1 MDRGEGMTLGRSF
14 TEKVDALSEWLEK
27 DRLNLWQTFL
37 YVALVALA
45 RDLSE
50 YFLLDQ
56 AFVGTPHPWI
66 FSIAHHVAFFILT
79 YLGLVIIL
87 KVFSG
92 SGLRR
97 CINYTNCYY
106 WIIIIPP
113 WIDHFIF
120 GQSVNYAYFSWTDF
134 LAAFFLLGGDSF
146 HPGQGIEVIVVLFA
160 LFAYVFWRHRGDLV
174 DVQGRGVLA
183 LRLGGMAIFT
193 VASMFVLGTPGTY
206 LPVGSEAGIPVFP
219 NFDSTR
225 YVQFHMFIFSYFY
238 MASVILVLALSFI
251 ALHGRF
257 WKERGALRPYQT
269 AFFTAIVAAGIA
281 FGWQS
286 SGGGDLII
294 RILDRPF
301 WVNIAYALPIVVTA
315 VLAWQVSVIWNDLSD
330 RHWDSPLKRGRVLA
344 SGLIPPRMLQEV
356 SAVLAIVVLGVS
368 LLLSVQQFMIMAAI
382 LGMAFVY
389 SFSPVRFKKALLSP
403 LLIGMGAFLA
413 FLYGAS
419 APYSEIGTVGGIAY
433 LTGEVIEPAL
443 VLDTVV
449 VGAFMFIGLV
459 VGSMITDV
467 DGYQEDAA
475 GKVRTIYT
483 VFGLEKGAGYVSLLI
498 LLSALAPLAL
508 FNDLLDLLVFPA
520 LGIGAAIRCKKRRS
534 STSVMPIA
542 LVGMIYA
549 ALRFLGTL

>member
-1 MDRGEGMTLGRSF
+1 
-14 TEKVDALSEWLEK
+14 
-27 DRLNLWQTFL
+27 
-37 YVALVALA
+37 
-45 RDLSE
+45 
-50 YFLLDQ
+50 
-56 AFVGTPHPWI
+56 
-66 FSIAHHVAFFILT
+66 
-79 YLGLVIIL
+79 
-87 KVFSG
+87 
-92 SGLRR
+92 
-97 CINYTNCYY
+97 
-106 WIIIIPP
+106 
-113 WIDHFIF
+113 
-120 GQSVNYAYFSWTDF
+120 
-134 LAAFFLLGGDSF
+134 
-146 HPGQGIEVIVVLFA
+146 
-160 LFAYVFWRHRGDLV
+160 
-174 DVQGRGVLA
+174 
-183 LRLGGMAIFT
+183 
-193 VASMFVLGTPGTY
+193 
-206 LPVGSEAGIPVFP
+206 
-219 NFDSTR
+219 
-225 YVQFHMFIFSYFY
+225 
-238 MASVILVLALSFI
+238 
-251 ALHGRF
+251 
-257 WKERGALRPYQT
+257 
-269 AFFTAIVAAGIA
+269 
-281 FGWQS
+281 
-286 SGGGDLII
+286 
-294 RILDRPF
+294 
-301 WVNIAYALPIVVTA
+301 
-315 VLAWQVSVIWNDLSD
+315 
-330 RHWDSPLKRGRVLA
+330 
-344 SGLIPPRMLQEV
+344 MLQEV

-498 LLSALAPLAL
+498 FLSALAPLAL

-520 LGIGAAIRCKKRRS
+520 LGIGAAIRFRKRMS
-534 STSVMPIA
+534 SISVMPIA